1 MKKQYTVSVESNLYL
16 ETIFHIEDNNPMFS
30 DQLRAT
36 LSENERSVL
45 TKMQNDKSF
54 SHSEFIVFSD
64 KKDFDSVVDF
74 IRNLDIREYAY
85 YCNHENTPLEAFQ
98 SIDEEDWINARDG
111 AIAIINSAKIL
122 LNFDDSVYEEKINQ
136 ISDDF
141 QELSPLNIAQKIMG
155 KKFRRIS
162 DYKYYY
168 FVPIVS
174 IEKSMRLFND
184 DELWT
189 IFPNH
194 LKAEALTIEQ
204 IEKIMKVMSDSTRLK
219 IIKMLSHESLYG
231 KEIAERLGLKAP
243 TVTHHIMQLID
254 VGLLSVEQ
262 VAQIKYFSLNQINY
276 DTFIEALNAY
286 RNTL

>member
-16 ETIFHIEDNNPMFS
+16 ETIFHIEDNNSLFS
-30 DQLRAT
+30 DQLIAV

-45 TKMQNDKSF
+45 DKMQNDKSF

-74 IRNLDIREYAY
+74 IRNLDIRAYAY
-85 YCNHENTPLEAFQ
+85 YCNHENRPLEAFQ
-98 SIDEEDWINARDG
+98 SINEEDWINERDT
-111 AIAIINSAKIL
+111 AITIINSAKTL
-122 LNFDDSVYEEKINQ
+122 LSFDDSVYDEKINQ

-162 DYKYYY
+162 DYKHYY
-168 FVPIVS
+168 FVPLVS
-174 IEKSMRLFND
+174 IKKPMRLFND

-189 IFPNH
+189 IFPNY

-219 IIKMLSHESLYG
+219 IIKMLSQESLYG

-262 VAQIKYFSLNQINY
+262 VAQIKYFSLNQIKY
-276 DTFIEALNAY
+276 DTFIKALNAY